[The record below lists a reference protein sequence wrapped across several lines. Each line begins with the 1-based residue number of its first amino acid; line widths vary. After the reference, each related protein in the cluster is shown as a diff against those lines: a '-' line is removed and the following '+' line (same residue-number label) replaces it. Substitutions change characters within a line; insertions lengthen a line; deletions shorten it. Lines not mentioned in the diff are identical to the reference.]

1 MKVYYYYGDIR
12 HDDYNELCLWIA
24 ANEIYSTEEE
34 LMSIIENQIYEV
46 EQDDDNFFEGQ
57 G

>member
-1 MKVYYYYGDIR
+1 MKVFYYGDIS

-46 EQDDDNFFEGQ
+46 EQDDDDFFEGQ